1 MRARDLGVPFEGTWG
16 KYNAITDVRGVE
28 VGFSTIILG
37 ESTEIGGLGVDLN
50 DGENTLDAEGVKRMF
65 TGCLSEME
73 DITTAKV
80 RDKTMMDALIPAV
93 EAAQKTEGSVKD
105 ILEVAAKA
113 AEGGAKDSEKYVSK
127 FGRARSYKEQTIG
140 TPDAGAVS
148 TSIFIRGL
156 ADGMK

>member
-1 MRARDLGVPFEGTWG
+1 
-16 KYNAITDVRGVE
+16 
-28 VGFSTIILG
+28 
-37 ESTEIGGLGVDLN
+37 
-50 DGENTLDAEGVKRMF
+50 MF

-80 RDKTMMDALIPAV
+80 GDKTMMDAPIPAV

-105 ILEVAAKA
+105 ILEAAARA
-113 AEGGAKDSEKYVSK
+113 AENGAKDSEKYVSK
-127 FGRARSYKEQTIG
+127 FGRARSYKKQTIG

-156 ADGMK
+156 SDGMK